1 MQIKFYEKFPDM
13 ECLQGD
19 TLGTFS
25 VEMDENT
32 DLTGASMCLILENQN
47 GLILQ
52 KNCTLSENIFH
63 VQLTSADTASLA
75 GLYQMHFCLTDS
87 EGLKYRKIAGNL
99 YVIKTEQGV

>member
-1 MQIKFYEKFPDM
+1 MKFYQNIEKM

-47 GLILQ
+47 GLILP
-52 KNCTLSENIFH
+52 KNCTLSGRIFS
-63 VQLTSADTASLA
+63 VQLTSADTASLS